1 MCVPYCAFTR
11 TERKPSVSSP
21 GCIIDADKYEN
32 MCMEIR
38 CLCPIWYPV
47 QDRRL
52 RIARDVH
59 LKEPLDLALSH
70 LSGNKRKIAQTIAG
84 DGLFISNANQLLP
97 VAVLKWTEI
106 IPRRWWPGSAD
117 FTDGSLTEAPLVGF
131 LGYSALDVT
140 QGVREPCIL
149 AQNPRRSS
157 TPWWRWSTCR
167 TACAANWKEHE
178 EEIKALTCP

>member
-32 MCMEIR
+32 MCIEIC

-47 QDRRL
+47 QDWRL

-59 LKEPLDLALSH
+59 LKEPVDLALSH
-70 LSGNKRKIAQTIAG
+70 LSENKRKIAQTIAG

-117 FTDGSLTEAPLVGF
+117 FTDGSQTEAPLVGF
-131 LGYSALDVT
+131 LGYSAVDIVMLFKV
-140 QGVREPCIL
+140 
-149 AQNPRRSS
+149 
-157 TPWWRWSTCR
+157 
-167 TACAANWKEHE
+167 
-178 EEIKALTCP
+178 